1 MPYLLRADDG
11 RFVSS
16 TSEGGLELVDR
27 CGDSAIWSAADEES
41 GSSAEGDEPII
52 VVFHSV
58 ATGAAHAAQD
68 CASALGL
75 SRAVE
80 ALPAPDLLPSEY
92 LRQLRSQGYV
102 SRYASS
108 PPVSGGVQFC
118 ARVCDLRV
126 SRLSRPAGADRQRA
140 VSRGDRRG
148 AADRLR

>member
-27 CGDSAIWSAADEES
+27 CGDSAIWSAADEEC
-41 GSSAEGDEPII
+41 GSSAEGDEPTI
-52 VVFHSV
+52 VVFRSV

-118 ARVCDLRV
+118 ARVRDLRV
-126 SRLSRPAGADRQRA
+126 AA
-140 VSRGDRRG
+140 VAPRRC
-148 AADRLR
+148 